1 MTKKTNKTPHTAER
15 QSLAEVLA
23 STTLEIIEVA
33 DKDWEDFEVDF
44 SCKDPDIEE
53 FEDSYD
59 SFMFLLA
66 SLTPV
71 EEVYRDSQGEASG
84 ATCDFTAVL
93 WRFKD
98 VFEEFFNEHNR
109 EGYRPMDYPNCRFD
123 EDSGFAEA
131 YLYPLEYLIVGGY
144 IDECYQDLYEKLTAA
159 YLRERLGQFRWHLE
173 KF

>member
-1 MTKKTNKTPHTAER
+1 MTNKNKTLRAVAR

-23 STTLEIIEVA
+23 STTLDIIEVV
-33 DKDWEDFEVDF
+33 DKDWEDFSVDF
-44 SCKDPDIEE
+44 SCKDPDTEE

-71 EEVYRDSQGEASG
+71 EEVERDSQGEVVG

-93 WRFKD
+93 WKFKD
-98 VFEEFFNEHNR
+98 VFEKFFNEHNR
-109 EGYRPMDYPNCRFD
+109 EGYRPMDYPGCRFD

-131 YLYPLEYLIVGGY
+131 YLYPLEYLINGGY
-144 IDECYQDLYEKLTAA
+144 IEDCYEELYEALAVVF
-159 YLRERLGQFRWHLE
+159 LRERLS
-173 KF
+173 